1 VIVAPVLQC
10 PDCGQKHPV
19 EGENQAPA
27 FRCDGCGRMLKVPP
41 QLLPSAP
48 EPPPPSHFPPRRVA
62 PPLRQAGPRGTEL
75 PRLARFAIWIVAVP
89 LGFLIVFEGAR
100 IFGLLSQRQ
109 VENVFLLPGW
119 NRFWPVARLLP
130 IWALVTTLIVHFGNI
145 GIERWRARR
154 QANPGGGR
162 RRGLS
167 KRRRNTTLT
176 GAPSGVAPPRNSP
189 DAEAPTQTSRVS

>member
-1 VIVAPVLQC
+1 
-10 PDCGQKHPV
+10 
-19 EGENQAPA
+19 
-27 FRCDGCGRMLKVPP
+27 MLKVPQ

-48 EPPPPSHFPPRRVA
+48 EPPPPPHFPPRRVA
-62 PPLRQAGPRGTEL
+62 PPPMRRAGPRGTEL
-75 PRLARFAIWIVAVP
+75 PRIARFAIWIVAVP

-145 GIERWRARR
+145 GIEYWRAKRR
-154 QANPGGGR
+154 ENPGGGR
-162 RRGLS
+162 GRGRGRGGLP
-167 KRRRNTTLT
+167 KRGRDTTFT
-176 GAPSGVAPPRNSP
+176 GPPVTGGVPPHSSP
-189 DAEAPTQTSRVS
+189 DAEAPTRTSRVS